1 MMRLRAL
8 ACVAAVAPVIGL
20 AAPVLAQSGPWF
32 QPIPFFPFNMPP
44 PPPPPPPGYYP
55 PPPGYYP
62 PPPAYSPPPGEA
74 SVDPF
79 VEQPTPLPKPKA
91 AARLALSCDK
101 AKAIVS
107 DYGFTDIEAQSC
119 KGKVY
124 AFGARRDGKSFTV
137 KLSSSSGELT
147 EVKRL

>member
-1 MMRLRAL
+1 MMTLRAL
-8 ACVAAVAPVIGL
+8 VFALTLAPAIFVVGP
-20 AAPVLAQSGPWF
+20 AMAQSGPWF

-55 PPPGYYP
+55 PPAEYP
-62 PPPAYSPPPGEA
+62 PPVEYPPPGEA
-74 SVDPF
+74 YVDPY
-79 VEQPTPLPKPKA
+79 VEQPAPPPKPKA
-91 AARLALSCDK
+91 AAKPALSCDK
-101 AKAIVS
+101 ARAIVAG
-107 DYGFTDIEAQSC
+107 YGFTNVEPQTC

-124 AFGARRDGKSFTV
+124 AFGAKRDGKSFSV